1 MAKTNV
7 LDTDTVN
14 FGDIIGNGKIYRV
27 PLYQR
32 DYSWE
37 EENWDDLWQDIINLQ
52 DNSSNYHYMGAIV
65 LQDGSNEK
73 EFFIIDGQQRLV
85 TLSIIAIAV
94 IEKIR
99 QLKESGIETAE
110 NEERVSL
117 LRNDYLGRKNP
128 SSLFYSSKLFL
139 NKNNDNFYQTN
150 LLQFK
155 KPINPKSLNDS
166 DKLLWHG
173 YNYFLSKLSEL
184 EYLKTGRNFSD
195 FLTESVA
202 RQLLFIQ
209 ISVQDEINA
218 YTVFE
223 TLNARGVELTSTDLL
238 KNYLFSLIKSENDLQ
253 HIQKQWEKIS
263 DTVSIK
269 KLPEFLRVYINS
281 KEKLIRKDGL
291 FKAIKNKFENKNNER
306 ENKVIALLDELE
318 KFSYFYQALSQPNHD
333 LWRIDDSCAKD
344 IRNAIKIIDLFKV
357 KQIYP
362 LLFAAYDKFYLTS
375 PDKFYKVLDICLVIS
390 FRYNIIGGKN
400 PNELEKTYNEAAIKI
415 NDGSIK
421 SPQQIFQALKRVY
434 ISDDIFINDF
444 SYKTIKTNSGKRLIR
459 YILFTLE
466 FNVSSHNYD
475 FDDDLATIEHILPE
489 NPSEIWESVFPYKE
503 WESNVYRLGN
513 YTLLE
518 QKINREIKNKSYIE
532 KQSFYQNSQ
541 YQITQDIQSAQWN
554 RDSLQLRQENMAKMA
569 TLAWRV
575 NDSYTQ

>member
-14 FGDIIGNGKIYRV
+14 FGDIIGNGKIYHV

-32 DYSWE
+32 DYSWKV
-37 EENWDDLWQDIINLQ
+37 ENWEDLWQDIINLQ
-52 DNSSNYHYMGAIV
+52 NNPTNYHYMGAIV

-99 QLKESGIETAE
+99 QLKEKNIEPEE
-110 NEERVSL
+110 NEERISL
-117 LRNDYLGRKNP
+117 LRNDFLGRKNP
-128 SSLFYSSKLFL
+128 GSLFYSSKLFL

-166 DKLLWHG
+166 DKLLWQA
-173 YNYFLSKLSEL
+173 YQYFLSKLSEL
-184 EYLKTGRNFSD
+184 KNLKTGRDFSD

-209 ISVQDEINA
+209 ISVEDEINA

-238 KNYLFSLIKSENDLQ
+238 KNYLFSLIKSENDLD

-269 KLPEFLRVYINS
+269 KLPEFLRIYINS
-281 KEKLIRKDGL
+281 KEPLIRKHGL
-291 FKAIKNKFENKNNER
+291 FKAIKTKFEDKNQKQE
-306 ENKVIALLDELE
+306 EKVIALLDELE
-318 KFSYFYQALSQPNHD
+318 KFSYFYQALSQSNHE
-333 LWRIDDSCAKD
+333 LWRIDDNCAKD
-344 IRNAIKIIDLFKV
+344 IRNAIKILDLFNV
-357 KQIYP
+357 KQLYP
-362 LLFAAYDKFYLTS
+362 LLFAAYDKFYSTA
-375 PDKFYKVLDICLVIS
+375 PDKFYKVLYICLVIS

-415 NDGSIK
+415 NNGSIK
-421 SPQQIFQALKRVY
+421 SPEKIFQELRKVY
-434 ISDDIFINDF
+434 ISDDIFKNDF

-466 FNVSSHNYD
+466 FSMSNHKYD
-475 FDDDLATIEHILPE
+475 FDDDPATIEHILPE
-489 NPSEIWESVFPYKE
+489 NPDESWVVFPSKE
-503 WESNVYRLGN
+503 WESYVYRLGN

-518 QKINREIKNKSYIE
+518 QKINREIKNKSYLE
-532 KQSFYQNSQ
+532 KQPFYQTSQ
-541 YQITQDIQSAQWN
+541 YKITQDIQSIQWN
-554 RDSLQLRQENMAKMA
+554 IDSLQKRQEDLA
-569 TLAWRV
+569 TKAALKWRI
-575 NDSYTQ
+575 DY